1 MTGDIVEH
9 LDDPGPGIDRDNA
22 GVGRIG
28 KCAGAAAGLVDRA
41 RLERR
46 FFPLRQSL
54 RMQVGG
60 MADVVERHA
69 LRAEMHPTGA
79 KRYGILGRLQ
89 QMRADALDFFA
100 KLGAQALD
108 TAPPAMV
115 MLRDANVPIP

>member
-1 MTGDIVEH
+1 
-9 LDDPGPGIDRDNA
+9 
-22 GVGRIG
+22 
-28 KCAGAAAGLVDRA
+28 
-41 RLERR
+41 
-46 FFPLRQSL
+46 
-54 RMQVGG
+54 
-60 MADVVERHA
+60 
-69 LRAEMHPTGA
+69 MHPTGA